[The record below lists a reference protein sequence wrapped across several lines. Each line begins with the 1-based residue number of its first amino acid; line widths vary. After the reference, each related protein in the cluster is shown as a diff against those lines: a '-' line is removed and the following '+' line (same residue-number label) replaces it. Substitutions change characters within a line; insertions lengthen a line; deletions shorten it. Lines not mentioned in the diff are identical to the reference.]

1 MNKQEQQRLLDEMM
15 AKVKA
20 SGEEMTLMQAIK
32 KLHRVYITR
41 QMWAIGL
48 RPAGFLV
55 VAGLIEDEPDA
66 DGLAVAN
73 RKFLNIFN
81 RYLEMENQL
90 TGASGVLL
98 LEAMDKVGID
108 YRNSPT
114 YPVGLP
120 IVTAV

>member
-1 MNKQEQQRLLDEMM
+1 MNKQEQQRLLNEMLDR
-15 AKVKA
+15 AKA
-20 SGEEMTLMQAIK
+20 NGENMTIAQAIK
-32 KLHRVYITR
+32 KLHRMYITS
-41 QMWAIGL
+41 QLWAKGL
-48 RPAGFLV
+48 RASGFLV
-55 VAGLIEDEPDA
+55 VAGLVEDEPDA

-73 RKFLNIFN
+73 RKLLNIFN

-120 IVTAV
+120 IATVA

>member
-15 AKVKA
+15 ARAKA

-55 VAGLIEDEPDA
+55 VAGLIEDEADA

-120 IVTAV
+120 IVTAA